1 MDTDLWAAAKLVCVA
16 RHTALDVS
24 CTQANAR
31 TPSQTAMEGIEYRH
45 GAQWIDE
52 IPSAYKDI
60 DVVMAD
66 AEPLVE
72 VVTGLKQ
79 ILNVKGT

>member
-1 MDTDLWAAAKLVCVA
+1 VLSPHGAGRRFSRTKAKELFSEADLAK
-16 RHTALDVS
+16 
-24 CTQANAR
+24 
-31 TPSQTAMEGIEYRH
+31 AMEGIEYRH
-45 GAQWIDE
+45 GAAWIDE
-52 IPSAYKDI
+52 IPGAYKDI